1 LKAFQ
6 KNSCWLYNK
15 GKTDIVL
22 AELGVTLKRGHALD
36 IFASNPAL
44 HPVQVKHSER
54 YGLLKKLYLD
64 EKIIKLGGPPEEQKS
79 VPVYKVSTEMIRDR
93 SRSCVTIDPS
103 EKDFIDHLEEEF
115 MNDVDDLDDHALA
128 LLNERFAN
136 QVDLDG
142 FVDDNFIDDNEE

>member
-1 LKAFQ
+1 
-6 KNSCWLYNK
+6 
-15 GKTDIVL
+15 
-22 AELGVTLKRGHALD
+22 VTLKRGHALD

-103 EKDFIDHLEEEF
+103 EKDFIDHL
-115 MNDVDDLDDHALA
+115 DDLDDHALA